1 MDPSSFTSMYA
12 AIKDFPQAL
21 QAATQLITHQS
32 LKTRPHAAIQHIV
45 IAGMGSSG
53 LAGIFVKHLVNDKL
67 SVPLA
72 INQDYTLPAY
82 VNAHTLLIA
91 VSYSGN
97 TQETLAAFQAGM
109 QRQAHGVAITSG
121 GILQAQA
128 QQHAIDILSLPANFP
143 PRASIAYILT
153 QLLFTLASYKLLEWD
168 FIAEMESATQLINA
182 QQPKIQ
188 AEAQQVANSIQGN
201 IPVIYTTTPYEHVAI
216 RLRQQLNENSKQLCW
231 HQVIPEFNH
240 NEIVGWESK
249 YTNLAAIMLSGE
261 VADKRVQLQEK
272 ISQDMLKKYTDKLQI
287 LTAQGSTHLVRSIYL
302 LHLGDW
308 ISFYLAQKQAVDPI
322 LIRSIDQVKAALYEA
337 H

>member
-1 MDPSSFTSMYA
+1 MYSTIKNFPQDLQE
-12 AIKDFPQAL
+12 AIKLVTYQN
-21 QAATQLITHQS
+21 
-32 LKTRPHAAIQHIV
+32 LKSIPHDAIQHVV

-53 LAGIFVKHLVNDKL
+53 LAGTFVKQLVNDKL
-67 SVPLA
+67 SVPLT

-82 VNAHTLLIA
+82 VNEHTLLIA

-97 TQETLAAFQAGM
+97 TQETLAAFQLGV
-109 QRQAHGVAITSG
+109 QKKAHLVAITSG
-121 GILQAQA
+121 GNLQSQA
-128 QQHAIDILSLPANFP
+128 SQQAIDVLSLPTDFP

-153 QLLFTLASYKLLEWD
+153 QLLFTLSACKLLKWD
-168 FIAEMESATQLINA
+168 FIAEMENAIQLITA
-182 QQPKIQ
+182 QQQQIQ
-188 AEAQQVANSIQGN
+188 AEAQEIANSIQGN

-249 YTNLAAIMLSGE
+249 YTNMVVMMLRGE

-272 ISQDMLKKYTDKLQI
+272 ISQEMLKKYTDKLQVV
-287 LTAQGSTHLVRSIYL
+287 TAQGSTHLVRSMYL

-308 ISFYLAQKQAVDPI
+308 ISFYVAQKKAVDPLAI
-322 LIRSIDQVKAALYEA
+322 QSIDQVKAALYEEC
-337 H
+337 